1 MLSRQGASPPV
12 QLTAP
17 WHQLY
22 AAGGVAASL
31 TTRQKLPPTTLRPFS
46 QIQ

>member
-12 QLTAP
+12 QITAP

-31 TTRQKLPPTTLRPFS
+31 ITRQKLPPTTLRPIS